1 MKKISDSRQWRPF
14 SVRLLFEYHLR
25 SQFIHQVKK
34 LWYPLIWQIGNVFHS
49 QKDVFFNSNY
59 FFSECFYF
67 DWLNK
72 KWVVWQGCHAKK
84 PNLQNIFTNT
94 LKTIFRMSKKQE
106 VLISNIF
113 YNIYK
118 GPKANQFIFWEIVFK
133 KAKCQPW
140 CLIHSEQQHSR
151 LNSVSGSS

>member
-1 MKKISDSRQWRPF
+1 MNIIWVRNLFIRLRNYDIRWFDKLEMCFILKKMCF
-14 SVRLLFEYHLR
+14 SILITFFQNAFHFER
-25 SQFIHQVKK
+25 
-34 LWYPLIWQIGNVFHS
+34 
-49 QKDVFFNSNY
+49 
-59 FFSECFYF
+59 
-67 DWLNK
+67 LNK

-118 GPKANQFIFWEIVFK
+118 GPMANQFIFWEIVFK

-151 LNSVSGSS
+151 LNSVSWSS